1 VKMQIVVV
9 GMTMFNDLRNVMK
22 ELKKMNLTEQE
33 RFVGASKI

>member
-1 VKMQIVVV
+1 MQITVV

-22 ELKKMNLTEQE
+22 ELNKMNLTEQE